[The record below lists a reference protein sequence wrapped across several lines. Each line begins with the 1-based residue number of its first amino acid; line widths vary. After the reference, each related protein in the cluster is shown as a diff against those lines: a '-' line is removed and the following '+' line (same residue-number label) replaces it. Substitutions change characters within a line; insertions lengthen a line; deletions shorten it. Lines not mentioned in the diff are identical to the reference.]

1 LTAVG
6 ENYGSLM
13 LSVDLTINT
22 PTGNEE
28 IHAVAKTVPPNE
40 YIQKILMLRLRE
52 VFVLIILDL
61 RLDKCVQL
69 Y

>member
-1 LTAVG
+1 MIYNIFHVRRVHIG
-6 ENYGSLM
+6 R
-13 LSVDLTINT
+13 
-22 PTGNEE
+22 
-28 IHAVAKTVPPNE
+28 
-40 YIQKILMLRLRE
+40 QKILMLRLRE